1 MIHGVGVDLVNIKRL
16 TESAE
21 KSGRRF
27 LDRVFTEDELSY
39 CLKRRNPYPSL
50 AARFA
55 AKEALIKALHTT
67 AHISFKDIEVS
78 VSADGKPHIKA
89 GAKLGIILEEKGILR
104 THLSLSHEKDCAVAC
119 VVLEG

>member
-16 TESAE
+16 MESAE

-27 LDRVFTEDELSY
+27 LERIFTENELSY
-39 CLKRRNPYPSL
+39 CQKRRNPYPSL

-55 AKEALIKALHTT
+55 AKEALIKALQTT
-67 AHISFKDIEVS
+67 ASVSFKDIGVS
-78 VSADGKPHIKA
+78 VSAEGKPRIEA
-89 GAKLGIILEEKGILR
+89 GPKLAIILEEKGILR
-104 THLSLSHEKDCAVAC
+104 THLSLSHEKDYAVAC